1 MTRRLCTEFIDTLT
15 IEPILANRLIPLDK
29 GKGEVRRIGVG
40 EVIRRIIG
48 KCITRVTK
56 QDVIDASGSLQGCVG
71 HKCGSEAAIHAM
83 HSIFEVDDT
92 DAVLLI
98 NASNAFNALNRVAAL
113 HNIRVLCPTIATY
126 AINTYDARLF

>member
-1 MTRRLCTEFIDTLT
+1 MTRRLCTEPIDPLT

-48 KCITRVTK
+48 KCATRVTK
-56 QDVIDASGSLQGCVG
+56 QDVIDASGSLQVCAC
-71 HKCGSEAAIHAM
+71 HKCGSEATIHAM
-83 HSIFEVDDT
+83 HSIFEADDT

-98 NASNAFNALNRVAAL
+98 
-113 HNIRVLCPTIATY
+113 
-126 AINTYDARLF
+126 DA